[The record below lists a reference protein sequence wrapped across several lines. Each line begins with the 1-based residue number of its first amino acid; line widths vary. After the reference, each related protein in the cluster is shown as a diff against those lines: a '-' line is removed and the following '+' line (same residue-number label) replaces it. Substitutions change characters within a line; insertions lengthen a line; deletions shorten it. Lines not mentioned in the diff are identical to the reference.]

1 MEMGWEEYPSEARSV
16 KVGIESEVGEL
27 PGYVSGAVESIG
39 ILLIHT
45 PPALLWAPR

>member
-1 MEMGWEEYPSEARSV
+1 MEMGRGEYPSESRSV
-16 KVGIESEVGEL
+16 KVRIGSELGEVL
-27 PGYVSGAVESIG
+27 GYVSGAVESIW